1 MRIRDHQLDAAQAAT
16 RERAQKLGPEG
27 LGLGDPDRD
36 AQHLAPAIAVNRH
49 RDDHS
54 DRDDAPLLADLHVG
68 CIEPEVRPLALQR
81 AVEEGRNLVVDLAA
95 QAADLALGNAGHA
108 HRLDQLVDR
117 AGRDALDVGFLDHRG
132 ERLLGHPPRLQKA
145 REITAAAQLGDAQL
159 DRAGARLPNPV
170 AVSITVIDP
179 LSAALA
185 VRGAG
190 QALDLQFHQTL
201 RGKPNHLAQ
210 QLGIR
215 TLLQQRANAHH
226 LVGHRRLLGS
236 VEWLQPNPTDDP
248 R

>member
-1 MRIRDHQLDAAQAAT
+1 GLNLYVDPAA
-16 RERAQKLGPEG
+16 P
-27 LGLGDPDRD
+27 
-36 AQHLAPAIAVNRH
+36 
-49 RDDHS
+49 
-54 DRDDAPLLADLHVG
+54 
-68 CIEPEVRPLALQR
+68 
-81 AVEEGRNLVVDLAA
+81 
-95 QAADLALGNAGHA
+95 AADLALGNAGHA

-145 REITAAAQLGDAQL
+145 RKITAAAQLGDAQL

-226 LVGHRRLLGS
+226 LVGHRRLLSS